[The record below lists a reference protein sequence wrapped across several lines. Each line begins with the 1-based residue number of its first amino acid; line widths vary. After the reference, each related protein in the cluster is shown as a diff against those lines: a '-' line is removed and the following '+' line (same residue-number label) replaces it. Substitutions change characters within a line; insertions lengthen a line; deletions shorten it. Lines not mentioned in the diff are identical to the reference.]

1 MNNYPLATSTWDHQ
15 ELQAIQSVI
24 DKDIFSMGDS
34 VAQFEKD
41 FANFIGRKYC
51 VMVSS
56 GSAANL
62 IATAALFYTKN
73 PMLKRGDEVI
83 VPAVSWSTTYF
94 PLQQYGLKLK
104 FVDIDLDTLN
114 YDLEALDSAITADT
128 KMIMVV
134 NLLGNPNDFD
144 VINNLIENRDIV
156 VFEDNCESMGAEYKG
171 KQAGTFG
178 VVGTFSTFF
187 SHHMATMEGGFVSTD
202 DEEIYHILLS
212 LRAHGWTRNL
222 PQKNHVSDKS
232 DDWFEE
238 SFRFVLPGYNVRP
251 LEMSGAIG
259 IEQLKKLPL
268 FLKQRRENAKVFVE
282 LFKDHPDFIIQADID
297 NSSWFGFS
305 LIIKPDST
313 LQRKNV
319 INRLR
324 ENNIECRPIVTGN
337 FTRNDVMKYLD
348 YEVHKTL
355 KNADHLHDNGFF
367 VGNGHMLLDGSI
379 RDLFNLL
386 SETGVGWL
394 FIYLKC

>member
-1 MNNYPLATSTWDHQ
+1 VGSYPLATSTWDDK

-24 DKDIFSMGDS
+24 DRDIYSMGDS
-34 VAQFEKD
+34 VAQFEQD
-41 FANFIGRKYC
+41 FAKFINRKYC

-73 PMLKRGDEVI
+73 PMLKRGDEII

-114 YDLEALDSAITADT
+114 YDLDALESAITVNT

-144 VINNLIENRDIV
+144 TINTLIEGKGIV

-171 KQAGTFG
+171 KQTGVFG
-178 VVGTFSTFF
+178 VVSTFSTFF
-187 SHHMATMEGGFVSTD
+187 SHHMATMEGGFVTTD
-202 DEEIYHILLS
+202 DEELYHVLLS

-222 PQKNHVSDKS
+222 PQKNHVANKS

-251 LEMSGAIG
+251 VEMSGAIG

-268 FLKQRRENAKVFVE
+268 FLKQRRENAKIFVE
-282 LFKDHPDFIIQADID
+282 LFKDHPDFIIQKNID

-305 LIIKPDST
+305 LIIKPGSS
-313 LQRKNV
+313 LKRKDV
-319 INRLR
+319 INQLQ
-324 ENNIECRPIVTGN
+324 ENKIDCRPIVTGN
-337 FTRNDVMKYLD
+337 FTRNDVMKFFD
-348 YEVHKTL
+348 YEIHKEL
-355 KNADHLHDNGFF
+355 KNADYLHENGLF
-367 VGNGHMLLDGSI
+367 VGNSQASLM
-379 RDLFNLL
+379 
-386 SETGVGWL
+386 SEISFL
-394 FIYLKC
+394 QEIL

>member
-1 MNNYPLATSTWDHQ
+1 MSSYPLATSTWDDK

-24 DKDIFSMGDS
+24 DKDIYTMSDS
-34 VAQFEKD
+34 VEQFEKL
-41 FANFIGRKYC
+41 FAKFINRKHC

-114 YDLEALDSAITADT
+114 YDLDALESAITSST
-128 KMIMVV
+128 KMIVAV
-134 NLLGNPNDFD
+134 NLLGNPNNFD
-144 VINNLIENRDIV
+144 AINIMIEDNDI
-156 VFEDNCESMGAEYKG
+156 FILEDNCESMGAEYKG
-171 KQAGTFG
+171 KQTGTFG
-178 VVGTFSTFF
+178 VMSTFSTFF
-187 SHHMATMEGGFVSTD
+187 SHHMATMEGGFVTTD
-202 DEEIYHILLS
+202 DEELYHVLLS

-222 PQKNHVSDKS
+222 PQKNHVANKS

-251 LEMSGAIG
+251 VEMSGAIG

-268 FLKQRRENAKVFVE
+268 FLKQRRENARVFVE
-282 LFKDHPDFIIQADID
+282 LFKGHPDFIIQKDID

-305 LIIKPDST
+305 LIMKPSSNLKRKDVIKK
-313 LQRKNV
+313 LQ
-319 INRLR
+319 
-324 ENNIECRPIVTGN
+324 ENKIDCRPIVTGN
-337 FTRNDVMKYLD
+337 FTKNEVMKYFD
-348 YEVHKTL
+348 YEIHNQL
-355 KNADHLHDNGFF
+355 INADYLHDNGFF
-367 VGNGHMLLDGSI
+367 VGNSQVCLKEELS
-379 RDLFNLL
+379 LL
-386 SETGVGWL
+386 SNVLKGVPA
-394 FIYLKC
+394 

>member
-1 MNNYPLATSTWDHQ
+1 MNNYPLATSSWDDK

-24 DKDIFSMGDS
+24 DRDSYTMGDS
-34 VAQFEKD
+34 VAQFEQN
-41 FANFIGRKYC
+41 FAKFINRKYC

-104 FVDIDLDTLN
+104 FVDIDLYTLN
-114 YDLEALDSAITADT
+114 YDLDALESAITVNT

-144 VINNLIENRDIV
+144 TINTLIKGKDIV
-156 VFEDNCESMGAEYKG
+156 VFEDNCESLGAEYKD
-171 KQAGTFG
+171 KQTGTFG
-178 VVGTFSTFF
+178 VMGTFSTFF
-187 SHHMATMEGGFVSTD
+187 SHHMATMEGGFVTTD
-202 DEEIYHILLS
+202 NEELYHILLS

-222 PQKNHVSDKS
+222 PQQNHVANKS

-251 LEMSGAIG
+251 VEMSGAIG
-259 IEQLKKLPL
+259 IEQLKKLPS
-268 FLKQRRENAKVFVE
+268 FLRQRRENAKLFVE
-282 LFKDHPDFIIQADID
+282 LFKDHPDFIIQKDID

-305 LIIKPDST
+305 LIIKPESSLKRKDVISK
-313 LQRKNV
+313 LQK
-319 INRLR
+319 
-324 ENNIECRPIVTGN
+324 NNIDCRPIVTGN
-337 FTRNDVMKYLD
+337 FTRNEVMKYFD
-348 YEVHKTL
+348 YETHQEL
-355 KNADHLHDNGFF
+355 KNADYLHENGFF
-367 VGNGHMLLDGSI
+367 VGNSQI
-379 RDLFNLL
+379 DLE
-386 SETGVGWL
+386 SEINCFAKL
-394 FIYLKC
+394 FIVGGTV